1 MTSQLQEINKI
12 PMFSQGAVL
21 IDHFCLLFVTFSLHL
36 IAYYNIVFLPI
47 ALDSYV
53 SRKQK
58 HFSLQSR
65 FAGKSVFPNL

>member
-12 PMFSQGAVL
+12 SQGAVL